1 MWNYLIGPIFAFL
14 PKAWRESLPFAR
26 EVHWRRA
33 AAVSGLGESLGAIAG
48 LGYWYMYAMTLW
60 MDRAASHT
68 LDGQL
73 GEHVTVQQIAGV
85 ALAVW
90 WTHPLTLLLGYLMF
104 EGAVRFVAAAVGEE
118 SLGILPLGLIDRILI
133 RPFRRRN
140 PASAMAPASAA
151 SNARSMVDAV
161 RERMS
166 IQGGDKQDELCFRK
180 EGGEE
185 ILEIR
190 ASRRKRDWTEPRVV
204 RYGDAYYRLEASA
217 MKTGE
222 RPFSYTLRRLAA
234 GVPGR
239 SVLIYSPAE
248 VLVRE

>member
-1 MWNYLIGPIFAFL
+1 MWDYLIGPIFALL
-14 PKAWRESLPFAR
+14 PKAWRESLPFAG

-33 AAVSGLGESLGAIAG
+33 AVVSGLGESLGAIAG

-60 MDRAASHT
+60 VDRAVSHA

-73 GEHVTVQQIAGV
+73 GDHVTVQQIAGV

-90 WTHPLTLLLGYLMF
+90 WTHPLTLLLGYFMF

-118 SLGILPLGLIDRILI
+118 SLGILLLGLIDRILI

-140 PASAMAPASAA
+140 PASAMAPGSVA

-161 RERMS
+161 RELTLNPGS
-166 IQGGDKQDELCFRK
+166 AKQDELRFRN

-190 ASRRKRDWTEPRVV
+190 ASRRKLDWTAPRVV

-217 MKTGE
+217 MKTGA
-222 RPFSYTLRRLAA
+222 RPFLYTLRRLAA

-239 SVLIYSPAE
+239 SVLIYSPAD